1 MRGIVTYF
9 LISFA
14 LHLSWENAQ
23 ASLYADFVS
32 YAQHFWPCF
41 FGTITGDMVFMAVM
55 YFAIAVSLK
64 NAFWSSDAASYRHPA
79 TWVLPVITGVLL
91 AVSYELWAIHAVQ
104 RWEYGTMPIIPIV
117 RVGLTP
123 VLQMIAV
130 PIATIY
136 LCFLDC
142 RRRSPSPDP
151 TM

>member
-1 MRGIVTYF
+1 MRGILTYF
-9 LISFA
+9 LISFL

-41 FGTITGDMVFMAVM
+41 FGTITGDMAFMGSI
-55 YFAIAVSLK
+55 YFAIAVSQK
-64 NAFWSSDAASYRHPA
+64 KTFWSSDAACYRHPA
-79 TWVLPVITGVLL
+79 TWILPVVIGVLL

-104 RWEYGTMPIIPIV
+104 RWKYGTMPIIPIV

-130 PIATIY
+130 PILTIY
-136 LCFLDC
+136 LCRLDN
-142 RRRSPSPDP
+142 RRRSPSLSAAP
-151 TM
+151 